1 VSAESANSWNESQS
15 LPPALLAMEDG
26 TVYRGFG
33 FGAADGPDA
42 PGAGEIVF
50 NTAITGYQEVL
61 TDPSYRGQIV
71 TMTAPEIG
79 NVGINPVDFESAR
92 PWCAGFVVRELSS
105 VVSNWR
111 ASGSLHDLLAAHGV
125 AGITGIDTRAVT
137 RRIRLS
143 GAQRAVIT
151 RRVDDPAGAVA
162 RARNHPSL
170 EGRDLVR
177 EVTAAGP
184 YGWDEP
190 LWQGPR
196 APSRPIAEVRPQ
208 RHHVVAY
215 DFGIKRGIL
224 RHLRSM
230 GAKVDVVPATTPARE
245 ALAMKPDGIFLSN
258 GPGDPAAVGYAVEA
272 AREICAAK
280 LPVFGICLGHQ
291 ILGLALGGKTYK
303 LKFGHHGANH
313 PVMDL
318 GTRKVEITSQNHGF
332 AVDVDSLAGKAVL
345 SHVSLNDKTVEG
357 MRHGELPV
365 FSVQYHPEASPGPND
380 AGYLFDRFRVSM
392 EERRRR

>member
-1 VSAESANSWNESQS
+1 VTQDASHQD

-33 FGAADGPDA
+33 FGAADTGEVK
-42 PGAGEIVF
+42 GAGEIVF

-79 NVGINPVDFESAR
+79 NVGVNPVDFESAR
-92 PWCAGFVVRELSS
+92 PWCAGFAVRELSP

-111 ASGSLHDLLAAHGV
+111 ASGSLHELLAAHGV
-125 AGITGIDTRAVT
+125 AGITGIDTRAIT

-151 RRVDDPAGAVA
+151 RKVDDPAGAVA

-177 EVTAAGP
+177 EVTTATT

-190 LWQGPR
+190 VWEGPR
-196 APSRPIAEVRPQ
+196 APGRGPVELPAL
-208 RHHVVAY
+208 RHNVVAY
-215 DFGIKRGIL
+215 DYGIKRGIL
-224 RHLRSM
+224 RRLRST
-230 GAKVDVVPATTPARE
+230 GCRVTVVPAATPARE
-245 ALAMKPDGIFLSN
+245 VLAMKPDGVFLSN
-258 GPGDPAAVGYAVEA
+258 GPGDPAAVGYAVDA
-272 AREICAAK
+272 ARELCAAK

-332 AVDVDSLAGKAVL
+332 AVDVDSMAGKAVL

-380 AGYLFDRFRVSM
+380 ASYLFDRFTASM